1 MCYLIAK
8 RFKKSGC
15 IALKAKRGKELADF
29 TTNLQKKLGYDIQI
43 VAITRPTAYGE
54 YDLIILLI
62 VLKNLVKKQVYYSI
76 TSNLRIAFLM

>member
-54 YDLIILLI
+54 Y
-62 VLKNLVKKQVYYSI
+62 
-76 TSNLRIAFLM
+76 

>member
-1 MCYLIAK
+1 MCYIIAK

-29 TTNLQKKLGYDIQI
+29 ATNLQKKLGYDIQI

-54 YDLIILLI
+54 YEPYHFVI

>member
-1 MCYLIAK
+1 MRYIIAK

-29 TTNLQKKLGYDIQI
+29 ATNLQKKLGYDIQI

-54 YDLIILLI
+54 YEPYHFVNSFEEFSKEASLL
-62 VLKNLVKKQVYYSI
+62 
-76 TSNLRIAFLM
+76 

>member
-1 MCYLIAK
+1 MCYIIAK

-29 TTNLQKKLGYDIQI
+29 ATNLQKKLGYDIQI

-54 YDLIILLI
+54 YEPYHSFEEFSKEASLL
-62 VLKNLVKKQVYYSI
+62 
-76 TSNLRIAFLM
+76 

>member
-29 TTNLQKKLGYDIQI
+29 ATNLQKKLGYDIQI
-43 VAITRPTAYGE
+43 VAITRHTAYGE
-54 YDLIILLI
+54 YDPYHLFKRLEEFNKEASLL
-62 VLKNLVKKQVYYSI
+62 
-76 TSNLRIAFLM
+76 

>member
-54 YDLIILLI
+54 YEPYHF
-62 VLKNLVKKQVYYSI
+62 VK
-76 TSNLRIAFLM
+76 

>member
-1 MCYLIAK
+1 MCYIIAK

-15 IALKAKRGKELADF
+15 IALKAKRGKELANF

-54 YDLIILLI
+54 YETYHFVNSFEEFSKEVSLL
-62 VLKNLVKKQVYYSI
+62 
-76 TSNLRIAFLM
+76 